1 MISKTVAFE
10 SPNTNS
16 FTIKFPRKNCRSN
29 PTNIKEIFME
39 FFIFKSQQV
48 LSRESAIA
56 MVTKILFLRGGEAA
70 AQKKIVV
77 DVATRVAALAL
88 ERVLPH

>member
-1 MISKTVAFE
+1 
-10 SPNTNS
+10 
-16 FTIKFPRKNCRSN
+16 
-29 PTNIKEIFME
+29 ME

>member
-48 LSRESAIA
+48 LSRVFAIA

-70 AQKKIVV
+70 AQK
-77 DVATRVAALAL
+77 
-88 ERVLPH
+88 ERIFTTIAHANCVNKTKK